1 MRLVLSWYCN
11 VYKVYSKLKLDGAAC
26 GWFVK
31 QGKILF
37 SLYLNERSILSSDH
51 ISITQIMIA
60 SIKTG
65 LKAKLRERGS
75 IISHHLDH
83 SCLIYQEMFFRI
95 TFCLDWDV
103 LSMSDWLDA
112 NMEILQRKNLTEILF
127 RLVWTRDWDP
137 VWIISSHF
145 Y

>member
-1 MRLVLSWYCN
+1 MAIIRSLVYFQTIAMHLVRAIAAAVDWFLTERRFN
-11 VYKVYSKLKLDGAAC
+11 FIEYKYIVAINT
-26 GWFVK
+26 
-31 QGKILF
+31 KI
-37 SLYLNERSILSSDH
+37 

-65 LKAKLRERGS
+65 LKAELRERGS

-103 LSMSDWLDA
+103 LSMSD
-112 NMEILQRKNLTEILF
+112 
-127 RLVWTRDWDP
+127 
-137 VWIISSHF
+137 
-145 Y
+145 

>member
-1 MRLVLSWYCN
+1 MSCLFPNHSHAFCACNRGSCWLVSLLKKVQFYS
-11 VYKVYSKLKLDGAAC
+11 VQVYSRILHT
-26 GWFVK
+26 
-31 QGKILF
+31 KI
-37 SLYLNERSILSSDH
+37 

-75 IISHHLDH
+75 IIRHHLDH

-112 NMEILQRKNLTEILF
+112 NMENIWRKSYRNIILSCLNK
-127 RLVWTRDWDP
+127 RLSPRLDNIVTFLLNSP
-137 VWIISSHF
+137 I